1 MGASNCPETPRQKM
15 IQMMYLVYTA
25 MLALNVSAAVV
36 SSFVTVGDAMN
47 MSNENIQAKLDDT
60 YTRFEELLQNNRE
73 KTQEHYDKVIVLG
86 DGVVTTAETNDDD
99 PAILAITDGLRDI
112 EKHIRRILRQAN
124 TDCEDYAALKNI
136 IETITL

>member
-1 MGASNCPETPRQKM
+1 MRLYCLRLS
-15 IQMMYLVYTA
+15 
-25 MLALNVSAAVV
+25 
-36 SSFVTVGDAMN
+36 
-47 MSNENIQAKLDDT
+47 
-60 YTRFEELLQNNRE
+60 
-73 KTQEHYDKVIVLG
+73 DKVIVLG